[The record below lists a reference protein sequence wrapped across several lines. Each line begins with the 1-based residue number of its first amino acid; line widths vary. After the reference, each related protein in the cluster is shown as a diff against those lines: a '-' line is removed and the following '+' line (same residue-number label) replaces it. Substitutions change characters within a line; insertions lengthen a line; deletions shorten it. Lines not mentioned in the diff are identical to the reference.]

1 MEYNIVNYN
10 LLKEA
15 CNDIGV
21 EFTDEIF
28 HKFDLY
34 KDLLKEWNEKVNL
47 TAILDDEEI
56 FKKHFVD
63 SIKIFNFKPLMEA
76 KNLIDIGT
84 GGGFPG
90 IPIKII
96 NKDIKVTLL
105 DSLNKRITVLSDVVS
120 KLKLNDVELVHARA
134 EEYLNEKKLRDSY
147 DIVTSRAVANMTT
160 LCELCIPYVKVGG
173 YFVSLKGPNIDE
185 ELDNARNAIGTLGGK
200 FIKIMPIKIED
211 AELQHNL
218 VVIKKIKESDKKY
231 PRKWKQITGKPI
243 K

>member
-1 MEYNIVNYN
+1 MINYN
-10 LLKEA
+10 VLKEA

-28 HKFDLY
+28 EKFDLY

-76 KNLIDIGT
+76 KTLIDIGT

-96 NKDIKVTLL
+96 KSDIKVTLL
-105 DSLNKRITVLSDVVS
+105 DSLNKRITVLNDVVS
-120 KLKLNDVELVHARA
+120 KLKLKDVELVHGRA
-134 EEYLNEKKLRDSY
+134 EEYLNEKKLRDSF
-147 DIVTSRAVANMTT
+147 DIVTSRAVANLTT

-173 YFVSLKGPNIDE
+173 YFVSLKGPNAEE
-185 ELDNARNAIGTLGGK
+185 ELDQSRNAIGTLGGK
-200 FIKIMPIKIED
+200 FVKIIPIKIED
-211 AELQHNL
+211 SELHHNL
-218 VVIKKIKESDKKY
+218 VIIKKVKESEKKY